1 MLELLLDGDPHPATE
16 LAQRAGVSP
25 ATASSHLAALVA
37 GGLVAA
43 DRAGRQRVFR
53 LAGPR
58 VAAALEALS
67 TIAPPRPVSSLR
79 EAASE
84 QRMRFARTCYDH
96 LAGRLGVAVTE
107 AMVDRRLLRRV
118 GGRFEVTPK
127 GDRWLRG
134 LGVDLEAARA
144 RRRAFALP
152 CLDWSERRAHVA
164 GALGAA
170 MCNRLFELGWIR
182 RRAGRAVLLTEQGIA
197 GLRGELGVELS
208 VRFGE

>member
-1 MLELLLDGDPHPATE
+1 MLDLLLDGDPHSATE
-16 LAQRAGVSP
+16 LAQQAGVSP
-25 ATASSHLAALVA
+25 ATASSHLSALVA

-67 TIAPPRPVSSLR
+67 TIAPHRPVSSLR

-84 QRMRFARTCYDH
+84 QRIRFARTCYDH
-96 LAGRLGVAVTE
+96 LAGRLGVTVTE
-107 AMVDRRLLRRV
+107 AMVERRLLHIV
-118 GGRFEVTPK
+118 GGRFEVTAK

-134 LGVDLEAARA
+134 LGIDLEAARA
-144 RRRAFALP
+144 RRRAFVLP
-152 CLDWSERRAHVA
+152 CLDWSERRPHVA

-170 MCNRLFELGWIR
+170 LCHQLFELGWIR
-182 RRAGRAVLLTEQGIA
+182 RTAGRAVLLTRQGSV
-197 GLRGELGVELS
+197 GLRSELGVEVPSRLG
-208 VRFGE
+208 R